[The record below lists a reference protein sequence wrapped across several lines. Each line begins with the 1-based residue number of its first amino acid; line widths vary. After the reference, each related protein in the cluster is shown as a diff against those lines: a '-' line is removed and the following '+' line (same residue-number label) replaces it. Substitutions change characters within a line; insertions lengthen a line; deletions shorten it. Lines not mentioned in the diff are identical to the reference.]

1 MIDYL
6 IISLF
11 CLCPSD
17 EYSGLDCNTH
27 FAFRFFSFLL
37 SVLLSLSLTEHTW
50 NGETA
55 SESPS
60 NSTAHLWGS
69 CDFGALCESFLLG
82 GTLSVFTSH
91 WLVDRL
97 KPAFCSLSEKVE
109 YRPFVFWFFIE
120 ESIWRHWYW
129 RILISLGNK
138 KTSDRACK
146 TVRQHLSETQMKSH
160 LKSK

>member
-1 MIDYL
+1 MNIQGWIVVHTL
-6 IISLF
+6 
-11 CLCPSD
+11 P
-17 EYSGLDCNTH
+17 LD
-27 FAFRFFSFLL
+27 FFSFLL
-37 SVLLSLSLTEHTW
+37 SVLLSLSLTEHNW

-60 NSTAHLWGS
+60 NSTGHLWRS
-69 CDFGALCESFLLG
+69 RDFGALCKSFLLG

-97 KPAFCSLSEKVE
+97 KPASCSLSEKLSTGHLSSD
-109 YRPFVFWFFIE
+109 FFIE